1 LNVADDELKAAI
13 SCELTVVVWSIL

>member
-13 SCELTVVVWSIL
+13 SCELAVVVWSIL